1 MEAKAI
7 LSGRNEDLTLQEAL
21 NLLQNAVKN
30 PELVSYVPPVKPK
43 AGDIFVYSP
52 GENLHKIGE
61 SVSIHNNLSG
71 YNINI
76 SKLNCL
82 SLIFLDDWKCDQY
95 RWFQNGA
102 KQLPKKSPV
111 VRKLYFVSV
120 TPDGN
125 NNLFRRNSYRLLED
139 SHTSMHLTLIQYLG
153 DEKTATDYPHGNSK
167 STNQPKLF
175 IRTCPSVLKSL
186 SGKND
191 LPSAMYKKAIA
202 TNDCGGDH
210 QPVLNPRNSKQIAN
224 MQFKERQKFRLTHDA
239 LYNLHE
245 VAYDL
250 NGFVA
255 KITTYPDLV
264 LICGLQ
270 TMAQEL
276 ENLIQSSL
284 SSPQLL
290 SYDTT
295 FQVGDFYLSP
305 LLFRHTA
312 FTSSPIMPIA
322 FLIHERKFQSAHEEL
337 MKHVSVVVP
346 SLSKSKTPIPV
357 VTDDELGM
365 CNAIDKYLPCLTRL
379 KCWNHTI
386 NSIKVLLQSC
396 CVSR

>member
-1 MEAKAI
+1 
-7 LSGRNEDLTLQEAL
+7 
-21 NLLQNAVKN
+21 
-30 PELVSYVPPVKPK
+30 
-43 AGDIFVYSP
+43 
-52 GENLHKIGE
+52 
-61 SVSIHNNLSG
+61 
-71 YNINI
+71 
-76 SKLNCL
+76 
-82 SLIFLDDWKCDQY
+82 
-95 RWFQNGA
+95 
-102 KQLPKKSPV
+102 
-111 VRKLYFVSV
+111 
-120 TPDGN
+120 
-125 NNLFRRNSYRLLED
+125 
-139 SHTSMHLTLIQYLG
+139 MHLTLIQYLG
-153 DEKTATDYPHGNSK
+153 DEKIATDYPHGNNK
-167 STNQPKLF
+167 SDQPKPF

-224 MQFKERQKFRLTHDA
+224 MQFKERQQFRLTHDA

-270 TMAQEL
+270 TMTKEL
-276 ENLIQSSL
+276 DNLIQSSL

-312 FTSSPIMPIA
+312 FTSSPIMPVA

-337 MKHVSVVVP
+337 MKHISVVVP

-357 VTDDELGM
+357 VTDDELGCVM
-365 CNAIDKYLPCLTRL
+365 QSTSTYLASPVLSAGTTPSTLSRYSSIPACDSSTCVGYSPCLTVCSFL
-379 KCWNHTI
+379 M
-386 NSIKVLLQSC
+386 L
-396 CVSR
+396 